1 MYGCSGQGGCVLSPN
16 ATPLETRTLKGVR
29 RRLKMGAIL
38 PYLAFGELPEHF
50 LMESDEGRQQQE
62 AKKGLDRF
70 LENKSIN

>member
-1 MYGCSGQGGCVLSPN
+1 
-16 ATPLETRTLKGVR
+16 
-29 RRLKMGAIL
+29 MGAIL